1 MRAMRLHGIGQPLRL
16 DEVALPVPGPEE
28 VTLRVTACGVCR
40 TDLHLIEGDLPP
52 HRLPLIPGHEIVR
65 VITSLGRD
73 VKGLGVG
80 DKIGVPWMGGT
91 CGRCPYCLLGQD
103 NICDTPT
110 FTGHDVDG
118 GYAEFAKARFS
129 ACIHLP
135 ANFPDVDG
143 APLLCAG
150 LIGFRAYRKTNG
162 AKRLGLMGFGAAA
175 HIIAQIARD
184 DAIEVFAFT
193 RRGDVATQQFARE
206 LGAVWAGAADEV
218 PPSPLDAVIVF
229 APAGE
234 LVPTSLRLVR
244 KGGIVVCA
252 GIHMSDIPT
261 FHYEDLWGERQI
273 VSVANLSRE
282 DARLFFAD
290 LRARTIQTTVQSYR
304 LEDANNALR
313 DLKKGALKGA
323 AVLVP

>member
-16 DEVALPVPGPEE
+16 DEVAVPVAGPGE

-40 TDLHLIEGDLPP
+40 TDLHVIEGDLPP
-52 HRLPLIPGHEIVR
+52 HRLPLIPGHEIVG
-65 VITSLGRD
+65 VVTSLGPE
-73 VKGLGVG
+73 VTGVGVG

-91 CGRCPYCLLGQD
+91 CGRCPYCLSGQD
-103 NICDTPT
+103 NLCDAPT
-110 FTGHDVDG
+110 FTGYDVDG
-118 GYAEFAKARFS
+118 GYAEVAKARFS
-129 ACIHLP
+129 ACIPLP
-135 ANFPDVDG
+135 EDFPDLEG

-150 LIGFRAYRKTNG
+150 LIGFRAYRKTKG

-184 DAIEVFAFT
+184 DGVEVFAFT
-193 RRGDVATQQFARE
+193 RRGDVTGQRFARE
-206 LGAVWAGAADEV
+206 LGAVWAGGADEV
-218 PPSPLDAVIVF
+218 PPSPLDAVIIF

-234 LVPTSLRLVR
+234 LVPRSLRLVR

-252 GIHMSDIPT
+252 GIHMSDVPS
-261 FHYEDLWGERQI
+261 FPYADLWGERQI
-273 VSVANLSRE
+273 VSVANLARE
-282 DARLFFAD
+282 DASLFFTD
-290 LRARTIQTTVQSYR
+290 VRARTVRATVTRYR

-313 DLKKGALKGA
+313 DLKSGALQGA